1 MNMRQLVLSTIA
13 GVLASAL
20 LMTPTK
26 AQEVVLAEAQASESE
41 VLTHH
46 SQYPVNSL
54 TSLQQLR
61 LDGFSP
67 RLELG
72 LGSRAD
78 HLVDSATMT
87 LNYRFSPAILGDV
100 SQVNILLNSET
111 VKTITLENR
120 NADSVQSAKID
131 LPAPLFTDYN
141 RITFELIAQSANAQC
156 RAPSGSTWFEILSGS
171 QINVSYLQLPVTNEL
186 AYFPEPFFYQ
196 SDFSS
201 IQIPFLLPEQ
211 QSTELLTSAGILA
224 SYFASQTQWRVL
236 DIKPDFYQQK
246 RASEGG
252 FLTPWDKQHTVIF
265 MTNDQRPA
273 AFKQLPTITQPRVEM
288 LEHPVYPALKVLAIM
303 APDDSGLVDAAQAL
317 AAAAGSLSGSY
328 ATFNQFDAKPRAPY
342 LAPNWVSTQREVKF
356 SELVNDSS
364 ELQRQGFKSAPIS
377 LALRLPPDLFIWQ
390 KSGVPLDLE
399 YRYTPPIM
407 ADDSRLLVS
416 INNEFVKSFKL
427 DKSGAAS
434 GDGQLRVPII
444 DTPLLRGNNLELPA
458 FKLGVV
464 NQVQFDFKFSQIGS
478 ACSLQPA
485 NSSVGSIDGSSTIDL
500 VGFDHYAQLPDL
512 QLFAKAGYPFSRYDD
527 LSNTLV
533 VLDEQPSKELLSLFF
548 ANMVK
553 MSASTGYPVFNLNIT
568 HVDEITNTASQDMLV
583 LGQLATQQWLKRFGD
598 KNLAAQ
604 LLGHKLAGQAQLF
617 SNPSAVLNNSGPL
630 AALVAFQSPLN
641 SSASVVMQ
649 TATSNE
655 HLKMLKQ
662 RLLSPSDSNQFHGFL
677 SLVSVA
683 GITHYA
689 ATQQYFIGDLSFWN
703 QVKYHTAQ
711 HPIILVLVVLLATLV
726 VAVGLYRWLRS
737 NAKRKQGE

>member
-1 MNMRQLVLSTIA
+1 MNMRQLVLSTVA
-13 GVLASAL
+13 GVIVSAL
-20 LMTPTK
+20 LLTPVK
-26 AQEVVLAEAQASESE
+26 AQEALLTEEPTSESTG
-41 VLTHH
+41 LTHR

-61 LDGFSP
+61 LDGFNP
-67 RLELG
+67 FLELG

-78 HLVDSATMT
+78 RLVDSATLT

-120 NADSVQSAKID
+120 NADSVQSAEID
-131 LPAPLFTDYN
+131 LSAPLFTDYN
-141 RITFELIAQSANAQC
+141 RITFELIAQSTSEQC

-171 QINVSYLQLPVTNEL
+171 QINVSYLQLPVTSEL

-196 SDFSS
+196 SDFSN
-201 IQIPFLLPEQ
+201 IDIPFFLPEQ

-224 SYFASQTQWRVL
+224 SYFASETQWRVL
-236 DIKPDFYQQK
+236 DITPKRYQQK
-246 RASEGG
+246 RSASERL
-252 FLTPWDKQHTVIF
+252 LTPWGKQHAVVF

-273 AFKQLPTITQPRVEM
+273 AFTQLPTITQPRVEM
-288 LEHPVYPALKVLAIM
+288 LEHPVYSELKVLAIM
-303 APDDSGLVDAAQAL
+303 APDDAGLVDAAQAL

-328 ATFNQFDAKPRAPY
+328 ATFNQFDAKPREPY

-356 SELVNDSS
+356 SELVNDAS
-364 ELQRQGFKSAPIS
+364 ELQRKGFKSAPIS

-407 ADDSRLLVS
+407 TDDSRLLVS

-434 GDGQLRVPII
+434 GDGELRVPII

-458 FKLGVV
+458 FKLGVI
-464 NQVQFDFKFSQIGS
+464 NQIQFDFEFSQVGS
-478 ACSLQPA
+478 ACNLQPA
-485 NSSVGSIDGSSTIDL
+485 NSSVGAIDGSSSIDL

-533 VLDEQPSKELLSLFF
+533 VLDEQPSHELLSLFL

-553 MSASTGYPVFNLNIT
+553 MSASTGFPVFNLNVT
-568 HVDEITNTASQDMLV
+568 HVSDIETTASQDILV
-583 LGQLATQQWLKRFGD
+583 LGQSATQQFLKRFGD
-598 KNLAAQ
+598 KNLTAQ
-604 LLGHKLAGQAQLF
+604 LLGHKLARQAQLF
-617 SNPSAVLNNSGPL
+617 SNPNAVLNNSGPL

-641 SSASVVMQ
+641 SSASVIMQ
-649 TATSNE
+649 TATSDE
-655 HLKMLKQ
+655 HLKMLRE

-683 GITHYA
+683 GIAHYA

-711 HPIILVLVVLLATLV
+711 HPIILVLVVLFAILV
-726 VAVGLYRWLRS
+726 VALGLYRWLRS